1 MWPKTRRLN
10 TLLTPL
16 CGVIDGETADGRIR
30 GSYCGHAVE
39 AWPHSGYPIKHLSS
53 VSYGTVGPAPVNML
67 KVVLAGLS
75 GSQAWHCQSSAGSY
89 AQDLTS
95 RFTSGRL
102 LSGFRPGEFKFEGAD
117 PLNDAFE
124 GMGEK
129 LVERLGV
136 PIRANADPA
145 LQERLIASGLFEEL
159 DALRLGSHPY
169 LPKVQFLPSARAL
182 AGSYLESSAVARG
195 RPAVEERLRAA
206 GFDDYRSL
214 IEAKLAQAET
224 ETPGR
229 IELDVE
235 AGEAKVPTESQ
246 FRDVLEHAARIAQ
259 INAEVNQPVQLP

>member
-1 MWPKTRRLN
+1 
-10 TLLTPL
+10 
-16 CGVIDGETADGRIR
+16 VIDGETAGGRIK
-30 GSYCGHAVE
+30 GAYDGYAIE
-39 AWPHSGYPIKHLSS
+39 AWRHSGFPIKYLSG

-67 KVVLAGLS
+67 KVVLAGVS
-75 GSQAWHCQSSAGSY
+75 GSQSWHCQSSAGSY

-102 LSGFRPGEFKFEGAD
+102 LSGFRPGDFKFDGVD
-117 PLNDAFE
+117 TLNDSSE
-124 GMGEK
+124 RMGEK

-145 LQERLIASGLFEEL
+145 LQERLVASGLFEEL

-182 AGSYLESSAVARG
+182 SESYLDSRAFARG

-214 IEAKLAQAET
+214 IEAKMAQAER
-224 ETPGR
+224 EMPGR

-235 AGEAKVPTESQ
+235 AGEAKVPTASQ

-259 INAEVNQPVQLP
+259 INAEVN